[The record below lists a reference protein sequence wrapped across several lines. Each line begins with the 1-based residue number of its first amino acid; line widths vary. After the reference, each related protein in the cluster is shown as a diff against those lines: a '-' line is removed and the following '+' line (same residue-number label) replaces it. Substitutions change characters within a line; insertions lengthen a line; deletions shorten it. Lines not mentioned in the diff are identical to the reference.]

1 MIKNLEEELENLED
15 YTNDLHERYNE
26 KKAELD
32 KVKRQLAV
40 AVEALKDI
48 YEWADDEFKATDMS
62 KEALEQIEELD
73 K

>member
-1 MIKNLEEELENLED
+1 MSRDWTQQEFGITGKEPDAYEQLKSEL
-15 YTNDLHERYNE
+15 
-26 KKAELD
+26 A
-32 KVKRQLAV
+32 KVKKQLAI

-62 KEALEQIEELD
+62 KEAIEQIEELD